1 LPSYVD
7 DVIEG
12 YISNDKKT
20 FYSDSA
26 KTKTISAETG
36 KIYLDIPSLKTYR
49 WGGSTY
55 AEISESLALGETATT
70 AYYGDKGKVAY
81 DHSQSSHA
89 PSDAEKNVQSD
100 WNETDTNSDAFI
112 KNKPTIPTV
121 YDSKITLSA
130 GDGLTTGGDFTLN
143 QASDKTI
150 TFNVGAGEGI
160 TVNADNVAHSVPTG
174 ASATSYGPSAGGE
187 QTAKGTLD
195 IIVPQITTDKF
206 GHITGVTNKTFKVTD
221 TDTNS
226 AHSHSAGV
234 GLLLGDTNTG
244 GTSGTVAYKAA
255 LVNETKSSNAASYTA
270 GGSSK
275 FYAVQLDKDG
285 KLAVYVPWDAN
296 TDTKVK
302 QSNTTTAK
310 WRKVVLSAQE
320 DTNAGT
326 AVTEKTDQVY
336 VTPGIEVQSSTG
348 NLRASGEVQMNKLK
362 ITSTD
367 MINHIEFARNS
378 WNYIVASGGSSAAF
392 GFVAGGKS
400 ASGANST
407 LAIYGDKFI
416 PGQRDN

>member
-1 LPSYVD
+1 
-7 DVIEG
+7 
-12 YISNDKKT
+12 
-20 FYSDSA
+20 
-26 KTKTISAETG
+26 
-36 KIYLDIPSLKTYR
+36 
-49 WGGSTY
+49 
-55 AEISESLALGETATT
+55 
-70 AYYGDKGKVAY
+70 
-81 DHSQSSHA
+81 
-89 PSDAEKNVQSD
+89 
-100 WNETDTNSDAFI
+100 
-112 KNKPTIPTV
+112 
-121 YDSKITLSA
+121 
-130 GDGLTTGGDFTLN
+130 
-143 QASDKTI
+143 
-150 TFNVGAGEGI
+150 
-160 TVNADNVAHSVPTG
+160 
-174 ASATSYGPSAGGE
+174 
-187 QTAKGTLD
+187 
-195 IIVPQITTDKF
+195 
-206 GHITGVTNKTFKVTD
+206 
-221 TDTNS
+221 
-226 AHSHSAGV
+226 
-234 GLLLGDTNTG
+234 
-244 GTSGTVAYKAA
+244 
-255 LVNETKSSNAASYTA
+255 
-270 GGSSK
+270 
-275 FYAVQLDKDG
+275 VQLDKDG